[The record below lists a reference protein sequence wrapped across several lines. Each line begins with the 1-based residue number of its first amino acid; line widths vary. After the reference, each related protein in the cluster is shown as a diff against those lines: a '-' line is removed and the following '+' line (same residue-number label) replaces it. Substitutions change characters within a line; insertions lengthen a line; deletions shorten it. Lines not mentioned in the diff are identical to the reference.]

1 MGILSKLSPEK
12 HPYFNKAKTH
22 RTNLSENSSCSL
34 TGSEFLLTGSHSS
47 NSSNEATGIPM
58 NKVNSG
64 APRRVKNLPIALTPN
79 IGGDKLNFPT
89 GPTNKK
95 TTLKEGARRSDERKP
110 PTPLEK
116 EPQQVQVRKGQRH
129 PYTAQIRN
137 RDQDAHTRMQ
147 QPDQTGNAYFK
158 PRPNEQYSP
167 SQMSPQQVNQVNN
180 DYSKSTPN
188 EQYSHNHANPQ
199 QINQSSPHEVPM
211 VQHQNQMG
219 MNSPLP
225 IEQMYSEKR
234 QARRT
239 QEDNF
244 QAQPPTSS
252 KPSMA
257 HKTTNCM
264 PMNDGMI
271 KAPQNMRTTLS
282 QHEYDQNDGTGVNES
297 EDNSDDYSEADSE
310 ADSEEYTD
318 TSEESVSN
326 DNVNTSYSTPYVS
339 GAQQHP
345 YYEQWMQ
352 YYASLAAQ
360 KQQQQMPNRSS
371 MYGYPMT
378 PDQYSNMNTVN
389 GQISSASQQA
399 PYYSYGSNH
408 LNRKLHSGNSIASYS
423 DNNNNDFLTHYKR
436 RSGPNSISDTS
447 NELIS
452 NSRRSTIKSNRY
464 PSVPLSILE
473 SESKVPEKLRA
484 TRVSSLDLNF
494 KPKEYHNYNDDYNE
508 DQQEQKSLRYNEDAD
523 VPKQGQSST
532 TSVAFGLLNMA
543 LDDKTEKRQ
552 ISDYSKFLFEGDSQV
567 EEEEEEEEE
576 QEEEEKE
583 KEYSTGT
590 KNKLL
595 YRRPSHEMSRKESM
609 ESNNSFGSIRSE
621 ASNNFKVKS
630 LPPSKNV
637 QESNSNIEEKDR
649 QKKGKR
655 KVRHERKSSS
665 FNPNLSISS
674 QADLLNVN
682 NTAQACQQQ
691 ANMMPYLGHSQMPSM
706 ESMPSN
712 PNAIPFN
719 QPMMAYNT
727 EYQGVVPPMA
737 HSRRQSIATAESKRQ
752 SMMFAGNGMPPY
764 GPQPMNS
771 NRMSMPVMG
780 MNTSNKPTQ
789 IRTTDGKIKQKVEE
803 FVELRKVIASGNKS
817 LEYRLKWIKML
828 INATN
833 YRLYAFVNIKGEP
846 APQDFSQ
853 HNKAL
858 FLKSSINHLLKLIK
872 EYEVGK
878 KNDNIHSQV
887 CYIYG
892 CLLKHDYAASYNQDF
907 GIEKDIQESISY
919 FEKSLELNPNNF
931 KSLYKLGEIFEYDFP
946 DQFDQA
952 LRRYKEAAK
961 LGYNQAIYKMA
972 LLYLNVPLIRS
983 TKFFN
988 YFVEL
993 SNIDLSSKDVELTG
1007 EDRDELEEII
1017 GLTFYQLGKIYEG
1030 IYPGDLHAED
1040 EFISKSLERAP
1051 VNYAKGLTYYNK
1063 SAKLD
1068 CLLAQVKLGSVYEN
1082 GELNRQQNPSKS
1094 IQWYMKAVSSPLLFK
1109 RHPDAMLG
1117 LSRWNLK
1124 GSDGLSK
1131 YITSPDPEKAVMWC
1145 DRAIK
1150 EFNSPDAYF
1159 AMAQLNEMGLGD
1171 RNPQPWYFKAHELG
1185 HNEASFKLGYA

>member
-12 HPYFNKAKTH
+12 HPYFNKPKTH
-22 RTNLSENSSCSL
+22 RTNLSENSSFSL
-34 TGSEFLLTGSHSS
+34 TESEFLLTGSHTS
-47 NSSNEATGIPM
+47 NSSDETGGIPM
-58 NKVNSG
+58 NKANNG
-64 APRRVKNLPIALTPN
+64 APRRVKNMPIALTPN
-79 IGGDKLNFPT
+79 IGGEKFNFAT
-89 GPTNKK
+89 GPPTNKEAS
-95 TTLKEGARRSDERKP
+95 LREGARRSNERKP
-110 PTPLEK
+110 PTPPEK
-116 EPQQVQVRKGQRH
+116 EPVSKVQRH
-129 PYTAQIRN
+129 QYTAQIRN
-137 RDQDAHTRMQ
+137 RDHDAHIRMQ
-147 QPDQTGNAYFK
+147 QPDQAGNAYFR
-158 PRPNEQYSP
+158 PRSNEQYSQSP
-167 SQMSPQQVNQVNN
+167 VSPQQVNQANN
-180 DYSKSTPN
+180 DYFKPSSN
-188 EQYSHNHANPQ
+188 EKYSHSHASPQ
-199 QINQSSPHEVPM
+199 QMNQSSRKEIPI
-211 VQHQNQMG
+211 VQHQNQQMEEH
-219 MNSPLP
+219 SPLP
-225 IEQMYSEKR
+225 TEQMDSEKR

-239 QEDNF
+239 QEHSS
-244 QAQPPTSS
+244 QAQPPTNN
-252 KPSMA
+252 KPSME
-257 HKTTNCM
+257 HKTTNM
-264 PMNDGMI
+264 SMNDGMI
-271 KAPQNMRTTLS
+271 QAPQNMLNILS
-282 QHEYDQNDGTGVNES
+282 QHEYDKNESTGVNES
-297 EDNSDDYSEADSE
+297 EDNSDDYSEEDLE

-318 TSEESVSN
+318 TSEESIRN
-326 DNVNTSYSTPYVS
+326 DNVNASYSTPYVN

-360 KQQQQMPNRSS
+360 QQQQQMTPNRSS
-371 MYGYPMT
+371 MYGYPMN
-378 PDQYSNMNTVN
+378 PHQYSNINTAN
-389 GQISSASQQA
+389 GQISSASQQE

-408 LNRKLHSGNSIASYS
+408 LNRELHSRNSIASYS

-436 RSGPNSISDTS
+436 RSGQNSISDTS

-452 NSRRSTIKSNRY
+452 NSRKSTIKSNRY

-473 SESKVPEKLRA
+473 SESKVPEKSKA
-484 TRVSSLDLNF
+484 ARVSSLDLNF
-494 KPKEYHNYNDDYNE
+494 KPKEYQNYNDDYNE
-508 DQQEQKSLRYNEDAD
+508 DQQGQTSLRNNEDAYE
-523 VPKQGQSST
+523 PTQSQDST
-532 TSVAFGLLNMA
+532 MSVAFGLLDMA
-543 LDDKTEKRQ
+543 LDDKTEKRH

-567 EEEEEEEEE
+567 EEEEEEE

-583 KEYSTGT
+583 NGTGN

-595 YRRPSHEMSRKESM
+595 YQQPSHEMSRHESL
-609 ESNNSFGSIRSE
+609 ESNNSLGSIRSE

-630 LPPSKNV
+630 PPPAKKL
-637 QESNSNIEEKDR
+637 QERNSNIEENNR
-649 QKKGKR
+649 QNKGKR
-655 KVRHERKSSS
+655 KERHERKSSS
-665 FNPNLSISS
+665 FNPNSSISS
-674 QADLLNVN
+674 QNDLLNMN
-682 NTAQACQQQ
+682 NTAQAYQQQ
-691 ANMMPYLGHSQMPSM
+691 ANMMPYLGHSQLPSM
-706 ESMPSN
+706 ESMPFN
-712 PNAIPFN
+712 QNAIPFN

-764 GPQPMNS
+764 GPQPMNN

-780 MNTSNKPTQ
+780 MHTSNKPAQ
-789 IRTTDGKIKQKVEE
+789 IRTNDSKIKKKVEE

-846 APQDFSQ
+846 APQEFSQ

-931 KSLYKLGEIFEYDFP
+931 KSLYKLGEIFEYEFP

-1051 VNYAKGLTYYNK
+1051 VNYAKALTYCNK

-1068 CLLAQVKLGSVYEN
+1068 CLLAQVKLGSVYEK

-1131 YITSPDPEKAVMWC
+1131 YIPSPDPEKAVMWC

-1159 AMAQLNEMGLGD
+1159 AMAQLNEIGLGD
-1171 RNPQPWYFKAHELG
+1171 RNPQHWYFKAHELG
-1185 HNEASFKLGYA
+1185 HHEASFKLGYA